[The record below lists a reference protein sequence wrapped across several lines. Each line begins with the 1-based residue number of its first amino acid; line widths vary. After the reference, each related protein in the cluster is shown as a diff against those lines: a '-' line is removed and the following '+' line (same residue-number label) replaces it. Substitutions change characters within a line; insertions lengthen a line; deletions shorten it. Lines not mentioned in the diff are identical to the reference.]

1 LIYQAAGRSGRRKI
15 QGEVVIQTYNAD
27 NPVIRYAARLDLKK
41 YYNIMI
47 GERKELNYPP
57 FNWLAKVEFAGIKK
71 STVEKTSNSIR
82 NSFQKKFK
90 GMEILG
96 PAWCYRE
103 RLRGKY
109 RMQIVFKSSKEL
121 DPNGNKLHQYIRNN
135 LLDKK
140 IGNGV
145 KVNIDIDPVSLL

>member
-1 LIYQAAGRSGRRKI
+1 MCL
-15 QGEVVIQTYNAD
+15 
-27 NPVIRYAARLDLKK
+27 RL
-41 YYNIMI
+41 
-47 GERKELNYPP
+47 GT
-57 FNWLAKVEFAGIKK
+57 VGIKK
-71 STVEKTSNSIR
+71 STVDKTANSIR

-121 DPNGNKLHQYIRNN
+121 DPNGSKLHQYLRNN